1 MKLNADDKPWAP
13 QDRPDY
19 LCLLKP
25 GQPPPASDQQFL
37 QLQARLLL
45 RLWNQANR
53 GEKENANLMFQ
64 NNLAPEV
71 LDALPSGLFL
81 NPRTCR
87 QLFDNPALEGKPPA
101 RVEVGVRG
109 SGETAPMPDR
119 EAREEAEQLSLES
132 FLGRLL

>member
-87 QLFDNPALEGKPPA
+87 QLFDNPALEGSRLHEWKWEFEEAAKLP
-101 RVEVGVRG
+101 
-109 SGETAPMPDR
+109 PMPDR